1 MIFLD
6 EPTTGLDSYTAN
18 ILLDVLKELQGEGKT
33 IICTI
38 HQPTSEMFFKFD
50 RLMLMAE
57 GKIIYF
63 GDAVQAIDYFGKI

>member
-18 ILLDVLKELQGEGKT
+18 ILLDVLKELQSEGKT

-38 HQPTSEMFFKFD
+38 H
-50 RLMLMAE
+50 
-57 GKIIYF
+57 
-63 GDAVQAIDYFGKI
+63 